1 MTAAFRR
8 LRGQGDRWNGFCH
21 DSKTWSARSAG
32 ARASQRAA
40 CRLRRRPTSFHA
52 SVIVVPRAVHALIR
66 DLTVD
71 LILPVAA
78 FPISSSSSSRTSR
91 AELPRRRRPDQPR
104 PPLLDSA
111 RPQPPHLALC
121 LPRPSPDSIE
131 PNPGRNRP
139 RTRLTSIDA
148 AARSSAAGRDSSS
161 PVNPSSIPRMGS
173 DTTRKRALGTG

>member
-1 MTAAFRR
+1 MPILSRPQN
-8 LRGQGDRWNGFCH
+8 LG
-21 DSKTWSARSAG
+21 ARSADARIAACRVTASPASNLVPRVG
-32 ARASQRAA
+32 HPRSARASLSVAVV
-40 CRLRRRPTSFHA
+40 A
-52 SVIVVPRAVHALIR
+52 S
-66 DLTVD
+66 

-78 FPISSSSSSRTSR
+78 FPVSSSSSSRTSR
-91 AELPRRRRPDQPR
+91 AELPRRWRPDQPR

-111 RPQPPHLALC
+111 RPRPPHLALC

-139 RTRLTSIDA
+139 RTRPTSIDA